1 MDKTGKPQQTRNH
14 RNHNNRRPQGP
25 RPEWEIVKE
34 IQDAATGLMV
44 QVRRLPIARPKFSM
58 RVGSVGRD
66 GQFSPFFQPEV
77 QVENARVK
85 MSFCG
90 TTLSRLFDEATLYIL
105 EQLQAQEDDYIERKQ
120 YREHLQI
127 QRTKGAPPKAG
138 LRKLGER
145 DAAKHQ
151 VTEAEAQEIAEHVL
165 TQAERAS

>member
-14 RNHNNRRPQGP
+14 PNHNRRPQGP

-34 IQDAATGLMV
+34 FQDAGTSLMV
-44 QVRRLPIARPKFSM
+44 QVRRLPIARPKYSM

-66 GQFSPFFQPEV
+66 GQFSPFFQPLVEV
-77 QVENARVK
+77 VNAKVEIA
-85 MSFCG
+85 FCG
-90 TTLSRLFDEATLYIL
+90 AALSRLFDEATLYVQ

-120 YREHLQI
+120 YREYQQI
-127 QRTKGAPPKAG
+127 QRTKGAAPKPG

-165 TQAERAS
+165 AQGAR